1 MTTFNNIS
9 QKHGVDLN
17 QLDQTADPK
26 TDFYRYATGGWC
38 DAHPLQGEY
47 ASFGVFNLLSENAR
61 DNVRDLI
68 DNLKNDPE
76 SKIEGTIAQKV
87 ADLYAMGLDVERLA
101 KEGNTPLQPILTR
114 IENFTSD
121 KLAETIAWLSIG
133 IDNTFFGYGVAP
145 DFGDS
150 KRNILHITEA
160 GIGLGD
166 RDYYLVKSDK
176 NDQIMAAYRKYICNI
191 MHIAGYSVEE
201 AQRISDTV
209 IKIETEYAKNKK
221 TREESRDPLLRYNV
235 MSLDEL
241 EEKFQNIPWR
251 DIFAKSGIEDVT
263 NVNISSMKFI
273 KFINDYIPTLDEREI
288 KDMMAYG
295 SVSSSSGALSEDF
308 YDLDFEM
315 FGKIM
320 SGTEEKRP
328 RWKRAQGMVGSLFG
342 EAIGQLYV
350 NKYFPEKN
358 KKYMLGLV
366 ENLRAALKKHIEE
379 LSWMSEETK
388 AKAIEKLEGMR
399 VKIGYPDKWKDY
411 SEIKIDPNISYM
423 ENLLKASEWFAKDNY
438 SKLNKPVDREEWHMY
453 PQTVNAYY
461 SPQMN
466 EICFPAG
473 ILQPPFFDI
482 EAEDALNYGGI
493 GVVIGHE
500 MTHAFDDSGRQYD
513 KFGNLNNWWT
523 EEDEKKFNSLADKLI
538 EQFDEIE
545 VAPGVKANGKF
556 TLGENIADQGGLRVA
571 LTALKMASSDED
583 LDSLDKDGLNALQ
596 KFYISYGGVWANNI
610 RPEEI
615 LVRNQ
620 TDPHSLARNR
630 VNVTLKNIQPFIEAF
645 NITKGDK
652 MYRDEKDQVI
662 IW

>member
-191 MHIAGYSVEE
+191 MHLAGYSVEE

-473 ILQPPFFDI
+473 ILQPPFFGI

>member
-1 MTTFNNIS
+1 MTTLNNIS

-121 KLAETIAWLSIG
+121 KLAETIGWLSIG
-133 IDNTFFGYGVAP
+133 LDNTFFGYGVAP

-150 KRNILHITEA
+150 ERNILHITEA

-176 NDQIMAAYRKYICNI
+176 NDQIMAAYREYICKI
-191 MHIAGYSVEE
+191 MHLAGYSVEE

-235 MSLDEL
+235 ISLDEL

-251 DIFAKSGIEDVT
+251 DIFAKSGIEDIT

-273 KFINDYIPTLDEREI
+273 KFINDFIPTLDEREI

-366 ENLRAALKKHIEE
+366 ENLRAALKKHIEK

-482 EAEDALNYGGI
+482 DAEDALNYGGI

-571 LTALKMASSDED
+571 LTALKMASSDEG

-615 LVRNQ
+615 LVRTQ

>member
-191 MHIAGYSVEE
+191 MHLAGYSVEE

>member
-1 MTTFNNIS
+1 MITLNNIS

-133 IDNTFFGYGVAP
+133 LDNTFFGYGVGP

-150 KRNILHITEA
+150 ERNILHITEA

-176 NDQIMAAYRKYICNI
+176 NDQIMAAYREYICKI
-191 MHIAGYSVEE
+191 MHLAGYSVED
-201 AQRISDTV
+201 AQRISETV

-241 EEKFQNIPWR
+241 EDKFQNITWR
-251 DIFAKSGIEDVT
+251 DIFAKSGIEDIT

-482 EAEDALNYGGI
+482 DAEDALNYGGI

-571 LTALKMASSDED
+571 LTALKMASSDEG

-615 LVRNQ
+615 LVRTQ

>member
-1 MTTFNNIS
+1 
-9 QKHGVDLN
+9 
-17 QLDQTADPK
+17 
-26 TDFYRYATGGWC
+26 
-38 DAHPLQGEY
+38 
-47 ASFGVFNLLSENAR
+47 
-61 DNVRDLI
+61 
-68 DNLKNDPE
+68 
-76 SKIEGTIAQKV
+76 
-87 ADLYAMGLDVERLA
+87 
-101 KEGNTPLQPILTR
+101 
-114 IENFTSD
+114 
-121 KLAETIAWLSIG
+121 
-133 IDNTFFGYGVAP
+133 
-145 DFGDS
+145 
-150 KRNILHITEA
+150 
-160 GIGLGD
+160 
-166 RDYYLVKSDK
+166 
-176 NDQIMAAYRKYICNI
+176 
-191 MHIAGYSVEE
+191 
-201 AQRISDTV
+201 
-209 IKIETEYAKNKK
+209 
-221 TREESRDPLLRYNV
+221 
-235 MSLDEL
+235 
-241 EEKFQNIPWR
+241 
-251 DIFAKSGIEDVT
+251 
-263 NVNISSMKFI
+263 
-273 KFINDYIPTLDEREI
+273 
-288 KDMMAYG
+288 
-295 SVSSSSGALSEDF
+295 
-308 YDLDFEM
+308 
-315 FGKIM
+315 
-320 SGTEEKRP
+320 
-328 RWKRAQGMVGSLFG
+328 
-342 EAIGQLYV
+342 
-350 NKYFPEKN
+350 
-358 KKYMLGLV
+358 
-366 ENLRAALKKHIEE
+366 
-379 LSWMSEETK
+379 MSEETK

-571 LTALKMASSDED
+571 LTALKMASSDEG

-615 LVRNQ
+615 LVRTQ

>member
-1 MTTFNNIS
+1 MTTLNNIS

-133 IDNTFFGYGVAP
+133 LDNTFFGYGVAP

-150 KRNILHITEA
+150 ERNILHITEA

-176 NDQIMAAYRKYICNI
+176 NDQIMAAYREYICKI
-191 MHIAGYSVEE
+191 MHLAGYSVEE

-251 DIFAKSGIEDVT
+251 DIFAKSGIEDIT

-273 KFINDYIPTLDEREI
+273 KFINDFIPTLDEREI

-423 ENLLKASEWFAKDNY
+423 ENLLKASEWFATDNY

-482 EAEDALNYGGI
+482 DAEDALNYGGI

-571 LTALKMASSDED
+571 LTALKMASSDEG

-615 LVRNQ
+615 LVRTQ

>member
-17 QLDQTADPK
+17 QLEQTADPK

-150 KRNILHITEA
+150 KRNLLHITEA

-191 MHIAGYSVEE
+191 MHLTGYSVEE

>member
-1 MTTFNNIS
+1 MITLNNIS

-133 IDNTFFGYGVAP
+133 LDNTFFGYGVGP

-150 KRNILHITEA
+150 ERNILHITEA

-176 NDQIMAAYRKYICNI
+176 NDQIMAAYREYICKI
-191 MHIAGYSVEE
+191 MHLAGYSVED
-201 AQRISDTV
+201 AQRISETV

-241 EEKFQNIPWR
+241 EDKFQNITWR
-251 DIFAKSGIEDVT
+251 DIFAKSGIEDIT

-482 EAEDALNYGGI
+482 DAEDALNYGGI

-545 VAPGVKANGKF
+545 VAPGVKGNGKF

-571 LTALKMASSDED
+571 LTALKMASSDEG

-615 LVRNQ
+615 LVRTQ